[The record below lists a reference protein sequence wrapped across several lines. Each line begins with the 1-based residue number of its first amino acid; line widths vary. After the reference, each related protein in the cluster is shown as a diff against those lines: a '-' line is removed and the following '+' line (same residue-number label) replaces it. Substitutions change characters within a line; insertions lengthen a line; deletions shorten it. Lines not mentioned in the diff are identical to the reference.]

1 MKAFFQYFFGAG
13 TQQEFA
19 LFTPA
24 HFAPII
30 WMILMDTMV
39 LYLPDFMQIVS
50 DQVHL

>member
-30 WMILMDTMV
+30 WMILMILLKMIILLLINV
-39 LYLPDFMQIVS
+39 IKI
-50 DQVHL
+50 